1 MKEEQRSYYK
11 ELLAQV
17 DKWMSSME
25 RRIESL
31 DPVAMDMQLIESQ
44 IESLQVTIY
53 NSYNL
58 LLHVFPPCL
67 DNKINHFPLN
77 CLRAIVL
84 TRLSSLVYF
93 YLFPFFSFPMF
104 KSLS

>member
-53 NSYNL
+53 
-58 LLHVFPPCL
+58 
-67 DNKINHFPLN
+67 
-77 CLRAIVL
+77 
-84 TRLSSLVYF
+84 
-93 YLFPFFSFPMF
+93 
-104 KSLS
+104 

>member
-1 MKEEQRSYYK
+1 MSELLDVWVMICWVYIQVTMKEEQRSYYK

-53 NSYNL
+53 
-58 LLHVFPPCL
+58 
-67 DNKINHFPLN
+67 
-77 CLRAIVL
+77 
-84 TRLSSLVYF
+84 
-93 YLFPFFSFPMF
+93 
-104 KSLS
+104 